1 VNPEAAPPDQDA
13 LDLVAGIERAS
24 RRSRPFFMA
33 GLLAVILGFASV
45 SVYLYQDREEERA
58 QKIVLERQVAE
69 LSRTLNEAR
78 ALGPSLDDS
87 AAARER
93 LRILLGEAIG
103 TAQALPAD
111 VAQAESDP
119 GVRNPADPGVRNP
132 AAPAPE
138 PPREARQRPEATPRP
153 ERPLPGA
160 DRPERRPGDA
170 RRAGQ
175 GARRAPPPPP
185 PM

>member
-1 VNPEAAPPDQDA
+1 VNPDSISSDQDA
-13 LDLVAGIERAS
+13 LALVAGIERAS
-24 RRSRPFFMA
+24 RRSRPFFLA

-58 QKIVLERQVAE
+58 QKAVLERQVAQ
-69 LSRTLNEAR
+69 LSRTLIEAR
-78 ALGPSLDDS
+78 ALWPSLDENP
-87 AAARER
+87 AARER
-93 LRILLGEAIG
+93 LRILLGEAID

-119 GVRNPADPGVRNP
+119 GVRNPA
-132 AAPAPE
+132 APAPE
-138 PPREARQRPEATPRP
+138 PPPEAALRP
-153 ERPLPGA
+153 ERPSPGA

-170 RRAGQ
+170 RRPGQ
-175 GARRAPPPPP
+175 GARRPPPPP